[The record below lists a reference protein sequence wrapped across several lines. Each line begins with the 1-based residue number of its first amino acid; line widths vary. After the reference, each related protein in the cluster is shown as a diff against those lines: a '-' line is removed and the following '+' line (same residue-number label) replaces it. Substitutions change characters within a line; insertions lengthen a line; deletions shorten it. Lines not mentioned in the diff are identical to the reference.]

1 MSCYHPY
8 IAVPNGTWPSGKVKY
23 SLRKS
28 DFSPDILIELREN
41 EGAILVPCG
50 NCIGC
55 RLDYSKQ
62 WANRLM
68 MELQYHD
75 SAYFVTLTYDDD
87 HIPKSEYVDQ
97 RQEKYVLRIRCGS
110 VIFNYL

>member
-50 NCIGC
+50 NCIDVG
-55 RLDYSKQ
+55 
-62 WANRLM
+62 
-68 MELQYHD
+68 
-75 SAYFVTLTYDDD
+75 
-87 HIPKSEYVDQ
+87 
-97 RQEKYVLRIRCGS
+97 
-110 VIFNYL
+110 